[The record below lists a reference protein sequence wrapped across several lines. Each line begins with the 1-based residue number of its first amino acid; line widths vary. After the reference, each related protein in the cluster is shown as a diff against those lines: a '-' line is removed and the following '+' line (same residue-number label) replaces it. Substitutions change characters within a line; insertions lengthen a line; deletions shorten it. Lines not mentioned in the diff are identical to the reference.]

1 MDTLERI
8 KKEIARLYE
17 EKREIHVSVAKTRP
31 KATVEKAPSMIVG
44 VYKNVFQVEAKGSAV
59 PRRYT
64 FQYSDILIGQLVI
77 QELGGI
83 SEESSPQGL

>member
-1 MDTLERI
+1 MDALEMI
-8 KKEIARLYE
+8 KKRIAHLYE
-17 EKREIHVSVAKTRP
+17 AKREIHVSVTKT
-31 KATVEKAPSMIVG
+31 PSMIVG

-83 SEESSPQGL
+83 SEESSPQEL